1 MCRMARGQATC
12 QKTHAVEIDTS
23 VLPQYLY
30 PKTNKMRFTTDSY
43 TLQRDQ
49 RWIPTL
55 KPTVSLPKSSNR
67 RDIDLPEAARGCG
80 PLHVDKR
87 VIQVDLL
94 RPKLDTVTIEDITTQ
109 IHKFCADHDLDLN
122 KDFVHVSDAYEST
135 LDDMIQTLRKRLG
148 LRNGLVVETN
158 DVLAMCTQSQSNV
171 QWLSSAINS
180 RNK

>member
-23 VLPQYLY
+23 VLPQYLDT
-30 PKTNKMRFTTDSY
+30 KTNKMRLTTDSY

-67 RDIDLPEAARGCG
+67 RDIDLPEAARGCR

-94 RPKLDTVTIEDITTQ
+94 RPKLDTVPPIP
-109 IHKFCADHDLDLN
+109 
-122 KDFVHVSDAYEST
+122 T
-135 LDDMIQTLRKRLG
+135 LC
-148 LRNGLVVETN
+148 NETS
-158 DVLAMCTQSQSNV
+158 AGFP
-171 QWLSSAINS
+171 LSSQRCHCRNRAIAETLICLRQLGDVDLYTWTNV
-180 RNK
+180 